1 MLKTFGIDDLEAGM
15 FVDSIANKSSQTF
28 LKLKK
33 LFPYLK
39 YLKYLKY
46 LNYLNSCRLKQNLE

>member
-39 YLKYLKY
+39 YLKYL
-46 LNYLNSCRLKQNLE
+46 NYLNSCRLKQNLE